1 MMTAVEFLKS
11 SQILD
16 IFLKIEPAEYSVTM
30 GEIESETTQNLGIE

>member
-11 SQILD
+11 SQILG

-30 GEIESETTQNLGIE
+30 GKIESEITQNLGIE